1 MTTIRENCLTAD
13 PSKANAKVIFALWLV
28 HFTGDLYASFV
39 SPLLPVFASVFA
51 LSMTEVGLLAGIN
64 RFLMFIVQ
72 PIAGYLA
79 DHYRTRL
86 FILGGPILSLIFI
99 PLVGIAPSFT
109 VLIVFVALGSIG
121 QSLFHPP
128 VAGMISTYA
137 GRHFSFCMSIFNAG
151 GTLAFS
157 VGPILIT
164 VLVDAYGIRGTLLST
179 VIGLPLM
186 AVLFKIVP
194 RPESEGLA
202 GHGFLGSLKEALGE
216 SWKAVAML
224 WVVMVLRAFISQA
237 FITFFPIL
245 YSQEGYALVSIGIVT
260 ALFTLA
266 GALSGLIAGSLADRT
281 RYRPIFVLS
290 HLLTAPTLLL
300 SLYLRDFWVFPCA
313 FLTGFFSMATLPLGV
328 ALGQQLAPKG
338 RSMVSSLMMGLAL
351 GIGGIMSPII
361 GKLADMYSLPAVLAW
376 LPIVPL
382 LTMLL
387 SLRLPE
393 QKAAP

>member
-1 MTTIRENCLTAD
+1 MTTARENCFAAD
-13 PSKANAKVIFALWLV
+13 TSKANVKVIFALWLV

-39 SPLLPVFASVFA
+39 SPLFPVFASVFA
-51 LSMTEVGLLAGIN
+51 LSMTQIGLLAGIN

-86 FILGGPILSLIFI
+86 FVLGGPILSLVFI
-99 PLVGIAPSFT
+99 PLVGIAPSFLMLT
-109 VLIVFVALGSIG
+109 VFVCIGSIG

-128 VAGMISTYA
+128 VAGMISTYS

-151 GTLAFS
+151 GTLAFG
-157 VGPILIT
+157 VGPIIIT
-164 VLVDAYGIRGTLLST
+164 TIVEAYGIRGTLWS
-179 VIGLPLM
+179 VFIGLPLM

-194 RPESEGLA
+194 CPESEGLA
-202 GHGFLGSLKEALGE
+202 GHGFLRSLKEALGNT
-216 SWKAVAML
+216 WRAVALL
-224 WVVMVLRAFISQA
+224 WVVMVLRAFISQV
-237 FITFFPIL
+237 FVTFFPIL
-245 YSQEGYALVSIGIVT
+245 YSQEGYSLVSIGLVT

-266 GALSGLIAGSLADRT
+266 GAVSGLIAGSLADRT
-281 RYRPIFVLS
+281 RHRPIFVIS

-300 SLYLRDFWVFPCA
+300 SLYLRDFWVFPSA

-351 GIGGIMSPII
+351 GIGGILSPVI
-361 GKLADMYSLPAVLAW
+361 GKLADIYSLQAVLAW
-376 LPIVPL
+376 LPAVPL

-387 SLRLPE
+387 SLRLAENEKPR
-393 QKAAP
+393 

>member
-1 MTTIRENCLTAD
+1 MTQ
-13 PSKANAKVIFALWLV
+13 
-28 HFTGDLYASFV
+28 
-39 SPLLPVFASVFA
+39 
-51 LSMTEVGLLAGIN
+51 VGLIAGMN

-86 FILGGPILSLIFI
+86 FILGGPLLSLIFI
-99 PLVGIAPSFT
+99 PLVGIAPSFL
-109 VLIVFVALGSIG
+109 VLMAFVALGSIG

-137 GRHFSFCMSIFNAG
+137 GRNFSFCMSIFNAG
-151 GTLAFS
+151 GTLAFG
-157 VGPILIT
+157 VGPIVIT
-164 VLVDAYGIRGTLLST
+164 ALVEAHGIRGTLLSMF
-179 VIGLPLM
+179 IGLPLL

-194 RPESEGLA
+194 HPEGEGLA
-202 GHGFLGSLKEALGE
+202 AHGFLGSLKEALGD

-224 WVVMVLRAFISQA
+224 WLVMVLRAFISQA

-245 YSQEGYALVSIGIVT
+245 YSQAGYSLVSIGVVT
-260 ALFTLA
+260 ALFTIA

-281 RYRPIFVLS
+281 RYRPIFVVS
-290 HLLTAPTLLL
+290 HCLTAPTLLL
-300 SLYLRDFWVFPCA
+300 SLYLRDVWVFPCA

-361 GKLADMYSLPAVLAW
+361 GKLADVYSLQAVLAW
-376 LPIVPL
+376 LPALPL

-393 QKAAP
+393 NRPPKEN